1 MTQTRDIVSQALLE
15 IRVSSSHGGADPQDA
30 KDALAKLNRLMHALA
45 NDGLTYEHTTLSMS
59 DDFPWDASLEEPAI
73 MWLAKNIA
81 GQYAKSLTRE
91 RAEKAEEGETAIDAA
106 YRAVPDSVFDSGLIR
121 LPSNRRYWGR

>member
-1 MTQTRDIVSQALLE
+1 MVQTREIVSEALKE

-30 KDALAKLNRLMHALA
+30 KDALSKLNRLMHALA

-59 DDFPWDASLEEPAI
+59 DDFPWSASLEEPAI

-81 GQYAKSLTRE
+81 GQYAKSLTRDQM
-91 RAEKAEEGETAIDAA
+91 EKAEEGETAIDAA
-106 YRAVPDSVFDSGLIR
+106 YREIPDSTFDSGLIS
-121 LPSNRRYWGR
+121 LPSNRTYRGY

>member
-30 KDALAKLNRLMHALA
+30 KDALSKLNRLMHALA

-59 DDFPWDASLEEPAI
+59 DTFPWAASLEEPAI

-81 GQYAKSLTRE
+81 GQYAKSLTTE
-91 RAEKAEEGETAIDAA
+91 QAEKAEEGETAIDAA
-106 YRAVPDSVFDSGLIR
+106 YRTVPDSVFDSGLIR